1 MDVTDN
7 PVVRALLKEVLHTGK
22 QVIVFL
28 KGTLLTVYCAATHA
42 VLATYDFVKVPFQ
55 WLDHWW
61 GHAFD

>member
-1 MDVTDN
+1 MLRTI
-7 PVVRALLKEVLHTGK
+7 PLSEPLLKEVLQTGR
-22 QVIVFL
+22 QIIVFL
-28 KGTLLTVYCAATHA
+28 KGKFLTVYCAATHA